1 MRAMAESYRSQV
13 AEKGFSRRP
22 ERGAPV
28 EKAKDARG
36 TLHRLLHYFK
46 AEMPSVLLMTIVS
59 GIGVVA
65 AVLAPSY
72 QSKAIDQIMAGSF
85 GSVNPYL
92 VIMAVLYVIYGFSLL
107 LQGYLSTRLSQ
118 KVVQR
123 IRADLFAHM
132 IHLPVPYFD
141 RTSHGDLM
149 SRMTN
154 DADQISTVISTLT
167 SSIFSGVLMLAGTL
181 VMMFICSVPLALLSS
196 CTVIGT
202 ILLTAFLSRYMA
214 KYYLLRQN
222 LLGELSGKTEE
233 YISNSQTIAAFQL
246 EDDLDAQFIKTAD
259 DLTAACITADNISG
273 SMGPCMNVLNNIG
286 FLIVAVAGAWLAIK
300 GQITVGIISAFI
312 VYSKQ
317 FSRPITELSELI
329 GQVQTAIAGAERI
342 FAVLDQQVENPE
354 GEAVT
359 DIQGHVEFRHVNFSY
374 LPGKQVIT
382 DFSLDVPAGSKI
394 ALVGATGSG
403 KTTIINLL
411 LRFYPIDS
419 GEILLDGRDI
429 RKLNLYDLR
438 RTIGIVLQDT
448 SLFTDTIRNNL
459 TYADSSADD
468 ARIKQA
474 AAFANADTMIT
485 ALKDGYDTVID
496 ASGGSLSQGQRQLL
510 AIARARLSDPEIL
523 ILDEATSSVDTRTE
537 MRIQNAMISL
547 MENRTSF
554 VIAHRLSTIRNVDQI
569 VVMRDGRIVERGSH
583 DQLLAAK
590 KEYWKLY
597 ETQFSGMNT

>member
-1 MRAMAESYRSQV
+1 MAESYRSQV
-13 AEKGFSRRP
+13 SEKGFSRRP

-46 AEMPSVLLMTIVS
+46 AEMPSVLLMTVVS

-72 QSKAIDQIMAGSF
+72 QSKAIDQIVAGSF

-154 DADQISTVISTLT
+154 DADQISTVISTST
-167 SSIFSGVLMLAGTL
+167 SSIFSGVLMLIGTL
-181 VMMFICSVPLALLSS
+181 IMMFICSVPLALLSS

-202 ILLTAFLSRYMA
+202 ILLTAFLSHYMA

-459 TYADSSADD
+459 TYADGSADD

-583 DQLLAAK
+583 EQLLAAK

>member
-1 MRAMAESYRSQV
+1 MAESYRSQV
-13 AEKGFSRRP
+13 SEKGFSRRP

-72 QSKAIDQIMAGSF
+72 QSKAIDQIVAGSF

-132 IHLPVPYFD
+132 IHLPVPCFD

-154 DADQISTVISTLT
+154 DADQISTVISTST

-374 LPGKQVIT
+374 LPGKQVIS

-459 TYADSSADD
+459 TYADSSVDD

-569 VVMRDGRIVERGSH
+569 IVMRDGRIVERGSH
-583 DQLLAAK
+583 EQLLAAK

>member
-1 MRAMAESYRSQV
+1 MAESYRSQV

-72 QSKAIDQIMAGSF
+72 QSKAIDQIVAGSF

-154 DADQISTVISTLT
+154 DADQISTVISTST
-167 SSIFSGVLMLAGTL
+167 SSIFSGVLMLIGTL

-202 ILLTAFLSRYMA
+202 ILLTAFLSHYMA

-583 DQLLAAK
+583 EQLLAAK

>member
-1 MRAMAESYRSQV
+1 MAESYRSQV
-13 AEKGFSRRP
+13 SEKGFSRRP

-46 AEMPSVLLMTIVS
+46 AEMPSVLLMTVVS

-72 QSKAIDQIMAGSF
+72 QSKAIDQIVAGSF

-154 DADQISTVISTLT
+154 DADQISTVISTST

-246 EDDLDAQFIKTAD
+246 EDDLDVQFIKTAD

-583 DQLLAAK
+583 EQLLAAK

>member
-1 MRAMAESYRSQV
+1 MAESYRSQV

-72 QSKAIDQIMAGSF
+72 QSKAIDQIVAGSF

-154 DADQISTVISTLT
+154 DADQISTVISTST
-167 SSIFSGVLMLAGTL
+167 SSIFSGVLMLIGTL

-202 ILLTAFLSRYMA
+202 ILLTALLSRYMA

-233 YISNSQTIAAFQL
+233 YISNSQTIAAF
-246 EDDLDAQFIKTAD
+246 
-259 DLTAACITADNISG
+259 
-273 SMGPCMNVLNNIG
+273 
-286 FLIVAVAGAWLAIK
+286 
-300 GQITVGIISAFI
+300 
-312 VYSKQ
+312 
-317 FSRPITELSELI
+317 
-329 GQVQTAIAGAERI
+329 
-342 FAVLDQQVENPE
+342 
-354 GEAVT
+354 
-359 DIQGHVEFRHVNFSY
+359 
-374 LPGKQVIT
+374 
-382 DFSLDVPAGSKI
+382 
-394 ALVGATGSG
+394 
-403 KTTIINLL
+403 
-411 LRFYPIDS
+411 
-419 GEILLDGRDI
+419 
-429 RKLNLYDLR
+429 
-438 RTIGIVLQDT
+438 
-448 SLFTDTIRNNL
+448 
-459 TYADSSADD
+459 
-468 ARIKQA
+468 
-474 AAFANADTMIT
+474 
-485 ALKDGYDTVID
+485 
-496 ASGGSLSQGQRQLL
+496 
-510 AIARARLSDPEIL
+510 
-523 ILDEATSSVDTRTE
+523 
-537 MRIQNAMISL
+537 
-547 MENRTSF
+547 
-554 VIAHRLSTIRNVDQI
+554 
-569 VVMRDGRIVERGSH
+569 
-583 DQLLAAK
+583 
-590 KEYWKLY
+590 
-597 ETQFSGMNT
+597 

>member
-1 MRAMAESYRSQV
+1 MAESYRSQV

-72 QSKAIDQIMAGSF
+72 QSKAIDQIVAGSF

-154 DADQISTVISTLT
+154 DADQISTVISTST
-167 SSIFSGVLMLAGTL
+167 SSIFSGVLMLIGTL
-181 VMMFICSVPLALLSS
+181 IMMFICSVPLALLSS

-202 ILLTAFLSRYMA
+202 ILLTAFLSHYMA

-342 FAVLDQQVENPE
+342 FAVLDQQVENTE

-374 LPGKQVIT
+374 LPGKQVIS

-583 DQLLAAK
+583 EQLLAAK

>member
-1 MRAMAESYRSQV
+1 MAESYRSQV

-72 QSKAIDQIMAGSF
+72 QSKAIDQIVAGSF

-154 DADQISTVISTLT
+154 DADQISTVISTST
-167 SSIFSGVLMLAGTL
+167 SSIFSGVLMLIGTL

-202 ILLTAFLSRYMA
+202 ILLTAFLSRYIA

-342 FAVLDQQVENPE
+342 FAVLDQHVENPE

-583 DQLLAAK
+583 EQLLAAK

>member
-1 MRAMAESYRSQV
+1 
-13 AEKGFSRRP
+13 
-22 ERGAPV
+22 
-28 EKAKDARG
+28 
-36 TLHRLLHYFK
+36 
-46 AEMPSVLLMTIVS
+46 
-59 GIGVVA
+59 
-65 AVLAPSY
+65 
-72 QSKAIDQIMAGSF
+72 
-85 GSVNPYL
+85 
-92 VIMAVLYVIYGFSLL
+92 
-107 LQGYLSTRLSQ
+107 
-118 KVVQR
+118 
-123 IRADLFAHM
+123 
-132 IHLPVPYFD
+132 
-141 RTSHGDLM
+141 
-149 SRMTN
+149 
-154 DADQISTVISTLT
+154 
-167 SSIFSGVLMLAGTL
+167 
-181 VMMFICSVPLALLSS
+181 MMFICSVPLALLSS

-202 ILLTAFLSRYMA
+202 ILLTAFLSRYIA

-342 FAVLDQQVENPE
+342 FAVLDQHVENPE

-583 DQLLAAK
+583 EQLLAAK

>member
-1 MRAMAESYRSQV
+1 MAESYRSQV

-72 QSKAIDQIMAGSF
+72 QSKAIDQIVAGSF

-154 DADQISTVISTLT
+154 DADQISTVISTST
-167 SSIFSGVLMLAGTL
+167 SSIFSGVLMLIGTL

-202 ILLTAFLSRYMA
+202 ILLTAFLSHYMA

-259 DLTAACITADNISG
+259 DLTAACINADNISG

-459 TYADSSADD
+459 TYADGSADD

-583 DQLLAAK
+583 EQLLAAK

>member
-1 MRAMAESYRSQV
+1 MVESYRSQV

-72 QSKAIDQIMAGSF
+72 QSKAIDQIVAGSF

-154 DADQISTVISTLT
+154 DADQISTVISTST

-583 DQLLAAK
+583 EQLLAAK

>member
-1 MRAMAESYRSQV
+1 MVESYRSQV

-72 QSKAIDQIMAGSF
+72 QSKAIDQIVAGSF

-154 DADQISTVISTLT
+154 DADQISTVISTST
-167 SSIFSGVLMLAGTL
+167 SSIFSGVLMLIGTL

-222 LLGELSGKTEE
+222 LLGGLSGKTEE

-459 TYADSSADD
+459 TYADSSAND

-496 ASGGSLSQGQRQLL
+496 TAGGSLSQGQQQLL

-583 DQLLAAK
+583 EQLLAAK

>member
-1 MRAMAESYRSQV
+1 
-13 AEKGFSRRP
+13 
-22 ERGAPV
+22 
-28 EKAKDARG
+28 
-36 TLHRLLHYFK
+36 
-46 AEMPSVLLMTIVS
+46 
-59 GIGVVA
+59 
-65 AVLAPSY
+65 
-72 QSKAIDQIMAGSF
+72 
-85 GSVNPYL
+85 
-92 VIMAVLYVIYGFSLL
+92 
-107 LQGYLSTRLSQ
+107 
-118 KVVQR
+118 
-123 IRADLFAHM
+123 
-132 IHLPVPYFD
+132 
-141 RTSHGDLM
+141 
-149 SRMTN
+149 
-154 DADQISTVISTLT
+154 
-167 SSIFSGVLMLAGTL
+167 
-181 VMMFICSVPLALLSS
+181 
-196 CTVIGT
+196 
-202 ILLTAFLSRYMA
+202 
-214 KYYLLRQN
+214 
-222 LLGELSGKTEE
+222 
-233 YISNSQTIAAFQL
+233 
-246 EDDLDAQFIKTAD
+246 
-259 DLTAACITADNISG
+259 
-273 SMGPCMNVLNNIG
+273 
-286 FLIVAVAGAWLAIK
+286 
-300 GQITVGIISAFI
+300 TVGIISAFI

-382 DFSLDVPAGSKI
+382 DFSLDMPAGSKI

-583 DQLLAAK
+583 EQLLAAK

>member
-1 MRAMAESYRSQV
+1 MAESYRSQV

-72 QSKAIDQIMAGSF
+72 QSKAIDQIVAGSF

-154 DADQISTVISTLT
+154 DADQISTVISTST

-496 ASGGSLSQGQRQLL
+496 AAGGSLSQGQRQLL

-569 VVMRDGRIVERGSH
+569 VVMRDGRIVEKGSH
-583 DQLLAAK
+583 EQLLAAK

>member
-1 MRAMAESYRSQV
+1 MAESYRSQV
-13 AEKGFSRRP
+13 SEKGFSRRP

-46 AEMPSVLLMTIVS
+46 AEMPSVLLMTVVS

-72 QSKAIDQIMAGSF
+72 QSKAIDQIVAGSF

-154 DADQISTVISTLT
+154 DADQISTVISTST

-374 LPGKQVIT
+374 LPGKQVIS

-569 VVMRDGRIVERGSH
+569 IVMRDGRIVERGSH
-583 DQLLAAK
+583 EQLLAAK

>member
-1 MRAMAESYRSQV
+1 MVESYRSQV

-72 QSKAIDQIMAGSF
+72 QSKAIDQIVAGSF

-154 DADQISTVISTLT
+154 DADQISTVISTST

-202 ILLTAFLSRYMA
+202 ILLTALLSRYMA

-342 FAVLDQQVENPE
+342 FAVLDQHVENPE

-583 DQLLAAK
+583 EQLLAAK

>member
-1 MRAMAESYRSQV
+1 
-13 AEKGFSRRP
+13 
-22 ERGAPV
+22 
-28 EKAKDARG
+28 
-36 TLHRLLHYFK
+36 
-46 AEMPSVLLMTIVS
+46 
-59 GIGVVA
+59 
-65 AVLAPSY
+65 
-72 QSKAIDQIMAGSF
+72 
-85 GSVNPYL
+85 
-92 VIMAVLYVIYGFSLL
+92 
-107 LQGYLSTRLSQ
+107 
-118 KVVQR
+118 
-123 IRADLFAHM
+123 
-132 IHLPVPYFD
+132 
-141 RTSHGDLM
+141 
-149 SRMTN
+149 
-154 DADQISTVISTLT
+154 
-167 SSIFSGVLMLAGTL
+167 
-181 VMMFICSVPLALLSS
+181 
-196 CTVIGT
+196 
-202 ILLTAFLSRYMA
+202 
-214 KYYLLRQN
+214 
-222 LLGELSGKTEE
+222 
-233 YISNSQTIAAFQL
+233 
-246 EDDLDAQFIKTAD
+246 
-259 DLTAACITADNISG
+259 
-273 SMGPCMNVLNNIG
+273 MNVLNNIG
-286 FLIVAVAGAWLAIK
+286 FLIVAVAGAWLVIK

-342 FAVLDQQVENPE
+342 FAVLDQHVENPE

-583 DQLLAAK
+583 EQLLAAK
-590 KEYWKLY
+590 NEYWKLY

>member
-1 MRAMAESYRSQV
+1 MAESYRSQV
-13 AEKGFSRRP
+13 SEKGFSRRP

-46 AEMPSVLLMTIVS
+46 AEMPSVLLMTVVS

-72 QSKAIDQIMAGSF
+72 QSKAIDQIVAGSF

-154 DADQISTVISTLT
+154 DADQISTVISTST

-181 VMMFICSVPLALLSS
+181 IMMFICSVPLALLSS

-202 ILLTAFLSRYMA
+202 ILLTAFLSHYMA

-246 EDDLDAQFIKTAD
+246 EDDLDVQFIKTAD

-374 LPGKQVIT
+374 LPGKQVIS

-459 TYADSSADD
+459 TYADGSADD

-569 VVMRDGRIVERGSH
+569 IVMRDGRIVERGSH
-583 DQLLAAK
+583 EQLLAAK

>member
-1 MRAMAESYRSQV
+1 MVESYRSQV

-72 QSKAIDQIMAGSF
+72 QSKAIDQIVAGSF

-154 DADQISTVISTLT
+154 DADQISTVISTST

-246 EDDLDAQFIKTAD
+246 EDDLDVQFIKTAD

-382 DFSLDVPAGSKI
+382 DFSLDMPAGSKI

-583 DQLLAAK
+583 EQLLAAK

>member
-1 MRAMAESYRSQV
+1 MAESYRSQV

-72 QSKAIDQIMAGSF
+72 QSKAIDQIVAGSF

-154 DADQISTVISTLT
+154 DADQISTVISTSI
-167 SSIFSGVLMLAGTL
+167 SSIFSGVLMLIGTL

-202 ILLTAFLSRYMA
+202 ILLTALLSRYMA

-233 YISNSQTIAAFQL
+233 YISNSQTNAAFQL

-342 FAVLDQQVENPE
+342 FAVLDQQVENSE

-382 DFSLDVPAGSKI
+382 DFSLDMPAGSKI

-496 ASGGSLSQGQRQLL
+496 ASGGSLSHGQRQLL

-569 VVMRDGRIVERGSH
+569 VVMRDGRIVEKGSH
-583 DQLLAAK
+583 EQLLAAK

>member
-1 MRAMAESYRSQV
+1 MAESYRSQV

-72 QSKAIDQIMAGSF
+72 QSKAIDQIVAGSF

-118 KVVQR
+118 NVVQR

-154 DADQISTVISTLT
+154 DADQISTVISTST

-583 DQLLAAK
+583 EQLLAAK

>member
-1 MRAMAESYRSQV
+1 MAESYRSQV

-72 QSKAIDQIMAGSF
+72 QSKAIDQIVAGSF

-92 VIMAVLYVIYGFSLL
+92 VIMAVLYVIYGFSL

-154 DADQISTVISTLT
+154 DADQISTVISTST

-202 ILLTAFLSRYMA
+202 ILLTAFLSHYMA

-419 GEILLDGRDI
+419 SEILLDGRDI

-496 ASGGSLSQGQRQLL
+496 AAGGSLSQGQRLLL

-583 DQLLAAK
+583 EQLLAAK

>member
-1 MRAMAESYRSQV
+1 MAESYRSQV

-72 QSKAIDQIMAGSF
+72 QSKAIDQIVAGSF

-132 IHLPVPYFD
+132 IHLPVPCFD

-154 DADQISTVISTLT
+154 DADQISTVISTST

-342 FAVLDQQVENPE
+342 FAVLDQQVENTE

-374 LPGKQVIT
+374 LPGKQVIS

-583 DQLLAAK
+583 EQLLAAK

>member
-1 MRAMAESYRSQV
+1 MAESYRSQV

-46 AEMPSVLLMTIVS
+46 AGMPSVLLMTIVS

-72 QSKAIDQIMAGSF
+72 QSKAIDQIVAGSF

-154 DADQISTVISTLT
+154 DADQISTVISTST

-569 VVMRDGRIVERGSH
+569 VVMRDGRIVEKGSH
-583 DQLLAAK
+583 EQLLAAK

>member
-1 MRAMAESYRSQV
+1 MAESYRSQV

-72 QSKAIDQIMAGSF
+72 QSKAIDQIVAGSF

-154 DADQISTVISTLT
+154 DADQISTVISTST
-167 SSIFSGVLMLAGTL
+167 SSIFSGVLMLIGTL

-342 FAVLDQQVENPE
+342 FAVLDQQVENTE

-569 VVMRDGRIVERGSH
+569 VVMCDGRIVERGSH
-583 DQLLAAK
+583 EQLLAAK

>member
-1 MRAMAESYRSQV
+1 MAESYRSQV

-72 QSKAIDQIMAGSF
+72 QSKAIDQIVAGSF

-154 DADQISTVISTLT
+154 DADQISTVISTST

-246 EDDLDAQFIKTAD
+246 EDDLDVQFIKTAD

-342 FAVLDQQVENPE
+342 FAVLDQHVENSE

-382 DFSLDVPAGSKI
+382 DFSLDMPAGSKI

-583 DQLLAAK
+583 EQLLAAK

>member
-1 MRAMAESYRSQV
+1 MAESYRSQV

-72 QSKAIDQIMAGSF
+72 QSKAIDQIVAGSF

-92 VIMAVLYVIYGFSLL
+92 VIMAVLYVIYGFSL

-154 DADQISTVISTLT
+154 DADQISTVISTST

-202 ILLTAFLSRYMA
+202 ILLTAFLSHYMA

-496 ASGGSLSQGQRQLL
+496 AAGGSLSQGQRQLL

-569 VVMRDGRIVERGSH
+569 VVMRDGRIVEKGSH
-583 DQLLAAK
+583 EQLLAAK

>member
-1 MRAMAESYRSQV
+1 MAESYRSQV

-22 ERGAPV
+22 ERGALV

-72 QSKAIDQIMAGSF
+72 QSKAIDQIVAGSF

-154 DADQISTVISTLT
+154 DADQISTVISTST
-167 SSIFSGVLMLAGTL
+167 SSIFSGVLMLIGTL

-202 ILLTAFLSRYMA
+202 ILLTALLSRYMA

-246 EDDLDAQFIKTAD
+246 EDDLDVQFIKTAD

-583 DQLLAAK
+583 EQLLAAK

>member
-1 MRAMAESYRSQV
+1 MAESYRSQV

-72 QSKAIDQIMAGSF
+72 QSKAIDQIVAGSF

-132 IHLPVPYFD
+132 IHLPVPCFD

-154 DADQISTVISTLT
+154 DADQISTVISTST
-167 SSIFSGVLMLAGTL
+167 SSIFSGVLMLIGTL
-181 VMMFICSVPLALLSS
+181 IMMFICSVPLALLSS

-342 FAVLDQQVENPE
+342 FAVLDQQVENTE

-374 LPGKQVIT
+374 LPGKQVIS

-583 DQLLAAK
+583 EQLLAAK

>member
-1 MRAMAESYRSQV
+1 MAESYRSQV

-72 QSKAIDQIMAGSF
+72 QSKAIDQIVAGSF

-154 DADQISTVISTLT
+154 DADQISTVISTST

-342 FAVLDQQVENPE
+342 FAVLDQHVENPE

-459 TYADSSADD
+459 TYADSSAND

-496 ASGGSLSQGQRQLL
+496 AAGGSLSQGQRQLL

-583 DQLLAAK
+583 EQLLAAK

>member
-1 MRAMAESYRSQV
+1 MAESYRSQV

-72 QSKAIDQIMAGSF
+72 QSKAIDQIVAGSF

-154 DADQISTVISTLT
+154 DADQISTVISTST

-202 ILLTAFLSRYMA
+202 ILLTALLSRYMA

-342 FAVLDQQVENPE
+342 FAVLDQHVENPE

-474 AAFANADTMIT
+474 AAFANADTMIS

-569 VVMRDGRIVERGSH
+569 IVMRDGRIVERGSH
-583 DQLLAAK
+583 EQLLAAK

>member
-1 MRAMAESYRSQV
+1 MAESYRSQV

-72 QSKAIDQIMAGSF
+72 QSKAIDQIVAGSF

-154 DADQISTVISTLT
+154 DADQISTVISTST

-246 EDDLDAQFIKTAD
+246 EDDLDVQFIKTAD

-394 ALVGATGSG
+394 AMVGATGSG

-583 DQLLAAK
+583 EQLLAAK

>member
-1 MRAMAESYRSQV
+1 MAESYRSQV
-13 AEKGFSRRP
+13 SEKGFSRRP

-46 AEMPSVLLMTIVS
+46 AEMPSVLLMTVVS

-72 QSKAIDQIMAGSF
+72 QSKAIDQIVAGSF

-154 DADQISTVISTLT
+154 DADQISTVISTST
-167 SSIFSGVLMLAGTL
+167 SSIFSGVLMLIGTL
-181 VMMFICSVPLALLSS
+181 IMMFICSVPLALLSS

-202 ILLTAFLSRYMA
+202 ILLTAFLSHYMA

-374 LPGKQVIT
+374 LPGKQVIS

-459 TYADSSADD
+459 TYADGSADD

-583 DQLLAAK
+583 EQLLAAK

>member
-1 MRAMAESYRSQV
+1 MAESYRSQV

-72 QSKAIDQIMAGSF
+72 QSKAIDQIVAGSF

-154 DADQISTVISTLT
+154 DADQISTVISTST
-167 SSIFSGVLMLAGTL
+167 SSIFSGVLMLIGTL

-259 DLTAACITADNISG
+259 DLTAACINADNISG

-459 TYADSSADD
+459 TYADGSADD

-583 DQLLAAK
+583 EQLLAAK

>member
-1 MRAMAESYRSQV
+1 MVESYRSQV

-46 AEMPSVLLMTIVS
+46 VEMPSVLLMTIVS

-72 QSKAIDQIMAGSF
+72 QSKAIDQIVAGSF

-118 KVVQR
+118 NVVQR

-154 DADQISTVISTLT
+154 DADQISTVISTST

-583 DQLLAAK
+583 EQLLAAK

>member
-1 MRAMAESYRSQV
+1 MAESYRSQV

-46 AEMPSVLLMTIVS
+46 AEMPSVLLMTVVS

-72 QSKAIDQIMAGSF
+72 QSKAIDQIVAGSF

-154 DADQISTVISTLT
+154 DADQISTVISTST
-167 SSIFSGVLMLAGTL
+167 SSIFSGVLMLIGTL

-202 ILLTAFLSRYMA
+202 ILLTAFLSHYMA

-374 LPGKQVIT
+374 LPGKQVIS

-459 TYADSSADD
+459 TYADGSADD

-583 DQLLAAK
+583 EQLLAAK

>member
-1 MRAMAESYRSQV
+1 MAESYRSQV

-72 QSKAIDQIMAGSF
+72 QSKAIDQIVAGSF

-154 DADQISTVISTLT
+154 DADQISTVISTST

-246 EDDLDAQFIKTAD
+246 EDDLDVQFIKTAD

-583 DQLLAAK
+583 EQLLAAK

>member
-1 MRAMAESYRSQV
+1 MAESYRSQV
-13 AEKGFSRRP
+13 SEKGFSRRP

-46 AEMPSVLLMTIVS
+46 AEMPSVLLMTVVS

-72 QSKAIDQIMAGSF
+72 QSKAIDQIVAGSF

-154 DADQISTVISTLT
+154 DADQISTVISTST

-342 FAVLDQQVENPE
+342 FAVLDQQVENTE

-569 VVMRDGRIVERGSH
+569 IVMRDGRIVERGSH
-583 DQLLAAK
+583 EQLLAAK

>member
-1 MRAMAESYRSQV
+1 MAESYRSQV

-72 QSKAIDQIMAGSF
+72 QSKAIDQIVAGSF

-92 VIMAVLYVIYGFSLL
+92 VIMAVLYVIYGFSL

-154 DADQISTVISTLT
+154 DADQISTVISTST

-259 DLTAACITADNISG
+259 DLTAACIAADNISG

-569 VVMRDGRIVERGSH
+569 VVMRDGRIVEKGSH
-583 DQLLAAK
+583 EQLLAAK

>member
-1 MRAMAESYRSQV
+1 MAESYRSQV

-72 QSKAIDQIMAGSF
+72 QSKAIDQIVAGSF

-154 DADQISTVISTLT
+154 DADQISTVISTST

-202 ILLTAFLSRYMA
+202 ILLTAFLSHYMA

-342 FAVLDQQVENPE
+342 FAVLDQHVENPE

-459 TYADSSADD
+459 TYADSSAND

-496 ASGGSLSQGQRQLL
+496 AAGGSLSQGQRQLL

-583 DQLLAAK
+583 EQLLAAK